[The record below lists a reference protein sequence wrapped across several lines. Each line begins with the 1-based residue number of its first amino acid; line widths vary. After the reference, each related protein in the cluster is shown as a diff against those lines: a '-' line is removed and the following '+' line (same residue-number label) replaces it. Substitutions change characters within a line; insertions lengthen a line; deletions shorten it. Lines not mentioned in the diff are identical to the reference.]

1 MVADL
6 LESSLWQRMSYPSR
20 IFDVDDIILNGIGIL
35 IGMIIFKILKEQQKI
50 YDFIGEKI
58 VWNTQKQ

>member
-1 MVADL
+1 MWL
-6 LESSLWQRMSYPSR
+6 LLVMLKTSNHKLEYR
-20 IFDVDDIILNGIGIL
+20 IGK
-35 IGMIIFKILKEQQKI
+35 IIFKILKEQKKI

>member
-1 MVADL
+1 M
-6 LESSLWQRMSYPSR
+6 
-20 IFDVDDIILNGIGIL
+20 DDIILNGIGIL
-35 IGMIIFKILKEQQKI
+35 IGMIIFKILKEQKKI